1 MPPDDSPM
9 DNAPSTHS
17 PEIILP
23 LKRFMLIEACPPDW
37 RRLDLYLFRDEEIV
51 FYVGQ
56 SYVAFDRVW
65 EHICNGF
72 RWRSTVG
79 RFILCN
85 WPVSLKFT
93 IELINSRSPRFASLN
108 HDLNAAEQA
117 LIRQYSPCFNETLN
131 STPTPLPARYIP
143 PNARLRCS
151 RSLNRLVHEAERAVQ
166 ADEKR
171 LVLKELG

>member
-1 MPPDDSPM
+1 M
-9 DNAPSTHS
+9 DNTPSEQ
-17 PEIILP
+17 PAIVLP
-23 LKRFMLIEACPPDW
+23 LMRFVLLDSCPPDW
-37 RRLDLYLFRDEEIV
+37 RQLDLYLFRDDEVV

-56 SYVAFDRVW
+56 SQSAFDRAW
-65 EHICNGF
+65 EHILNGF
-72 RWRSTVG
+72 KWRSTVG

-85 WPVSLKFT
+85 WPVSLKFSL
-93 IELINSRSPRFASLN
+93 ELMSSRSRRFASLG

-131 STPTPLPARYIP
+131 SRPTPIPARYTP
-143 PNARLRCS
+143 PNGRLRCS

-171 LVLKELG
+171 QVLREFGEGK

>member
-1 MPPDDSPM
+1 M
-9 DNAPSTHS
+9 DHFAPTSDQAD
-17 PEIILP
+17 IVLP
-23 LKRFMLIEACPPDW
+23 LKRFMLFETCPPDW
-37 RRLDLYLFRDEEIV
+37 RRLDLYLFRDEEVV

-65 EHICNGF
+65 EHFLGGF

-93 IELINSRSPRFASLN
+93 IQLMSSRSPAFADLN

-117 LIRQYSPCFNETLN
+117 LIRQYLPCFNETLN
-131 STPTPLPARYIP
+131 SRPTPLPARYIP
-143 PNARLRCS
+143 PNSRLRCS

-171 LVLKELG
+171 QVLRELE